1 MKHEITTLQTKKML
15 SASLKKCM
23 EKKSLSKVTVSE
35 IIADCGV
42 NRKTFYYHFENIY
55 ALLKWTLEAEA
66 IDIVKQ
72 MDLVINTEE
81 AISFVMDYVEENKH
95 LINCAFDAM
104 SRDEMKHFFRSDFI
118 DVIRKAIEA
127 GEQDLGVSIDEDFK
141 QYLADFISGALA
153 SMIIEWVK
161 NPEMYEKERV
171 LEYIT
176 LICRTSIPC
185 VLKAKAEAEKA
196 EAKCKI

>member
-15 SASLKKCM
+15 AASLKKFM

-42 NRKTFYYHFENIY
+42 NRKTFYYHFDDIY

-72 MDLVINTEE
+72 MDLVVNTEE
-81 AISFVMDYVEENKH
+81 AVSFVMGYVEENQH
-95 LINCAFDAM
+95 IINCAYDAM
-104 SRDEMKHFFRSDFI
+104 GRDEMKRFFRADFI

-127 GEQDLGVSIDEDFK
+127 GEQDLSISLDEDFK
-141 QYLADFISGALA
+141 QYLADFFSEALA
-153 SMIIEWVK
+153 SMLIGWVK
-161 NPEMYEKERV
+161 NPEKHEKEKV
-171 LEYIT
+171 LEYTT

-185 VLKAKAEAEKA
+185 VLRARAETEKA
-196 EAKCKI
+196 L

>member
-15 SASLKKCM
+15 AASLKKFM

-42 NRKTFYYHFENIY
+42 NRKTFYYHFDDIY
-55 ALLKWTLEAEA
+55 ALLKWTLEGEA

-72 MDLVINTEE
+72 MDLVVNTEE
-81 AISFVMDYVEENKH
+81 AVSFVMGYVEENQH
-95 LINCAFDAM
+95 IINCAYDAM
-104 SRDEMKHFFRSDFI
+104 GRDEMKRFFRADFI
-118 DVIRKAIEA
+118 DVIRKAVEA
-127 GEQDLGVSIDEDFK
+127 GEHDLSISLDEDFK
-141 QYLADFISGALA
+141 QYLADFFSEALA

-161 NPEMYEKERV
+161 NPEKHEKEKV
-171 LEYIT
+171 LEYTT

-185 VLKAKAEAEKA
+185 VLRARAGIEKSTNK
-196 EAKCKI
+196 E

>member
-95 LINCAFDAM
+95 LIRVD
-104 SRDEMKHFFRSDFI
+104 DER
-118 DVIRKAIEA
+118 
-127 GEQDLGVSIDEDFK
+127 
-141 QYLADFISGALA
+141 
-153 SMIIEWVK
+153 
-161 NPEMYEKERV
+161 P
-171 LEYIT
+171 
-176 LICRTSIPC
+176 
-185 VLKAKAEAEKA
+185 
-196 EAKCKI
+196 

>member
-1 MKHEITTLQTKKML
+1 MKHEITKLKTKKML

-95 LINCAFDAM
+95 LIRVD
-104 SRDEMKHFFRSDFI
+104 DER
-118 DVIRKAIEA
+118 
-127 GEQDLGVSIDEDFK
+127 
-141 QYLADFISGALA
+141 
-153 SMIIEWVK
+153 
-161 NPEMYEKERV
+161 P
-171 LEYIT
+171 
-176 LICRTSIPC
+176 
-185 VLKAKAEAEKA
+185 
-196 EAKCKI
+196 